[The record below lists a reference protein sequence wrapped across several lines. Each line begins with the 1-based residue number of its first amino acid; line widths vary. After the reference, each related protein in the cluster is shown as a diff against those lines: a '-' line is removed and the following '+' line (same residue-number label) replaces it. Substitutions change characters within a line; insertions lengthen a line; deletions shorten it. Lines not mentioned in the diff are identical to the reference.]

1 MNSRRSVPALVA
13 ALTVVCAFPLMA
25 QEITVTTAVVAIG
38 VENREPVGQGVAFP
52 ADVGQVSFY
61 TVLEGDFGA
70 RVVAHVW
77 VRNGEEVARVPLT
90 VHGPRWRT
98 WSNKTIPANWTGEW
112 EARLENPD
120 GTVLARAAFQVGG

>member
-1 MNSRRSVPALVA
+1 MNVRRSVLTLCAALMAVCASPLVA
-13 ALTVVCAFPLMA
+13 
-25 QEITVTTAVVAIG
+25 QDITVATAVVGIG
-38 VENREPVGQGVAFP
+38 VENREPVGQAETFP

-98 WSNKTIPANWTGEW
+98 WSNKTIPASWVGAW
-112 EARLENPD
+112 EARLESPD
-120 GTVLARAAFQVGG
+120 GTVLARAAFRGGG

>member
-1 MNSRRSVPALVA
+1 MILRRSVSTLCA
-13 ALTVVCAFPLMA
+13 AWMIACAAPLMA

-38 VENREPVGQGVAFP
+38 VENREPVGQGEAFP

-98 WSNKTIPANWTGEW
+98 WSNKTIPASWTGAW

-120 GTVLARAAFQVGG
+120 GTVLARAPFQVGG